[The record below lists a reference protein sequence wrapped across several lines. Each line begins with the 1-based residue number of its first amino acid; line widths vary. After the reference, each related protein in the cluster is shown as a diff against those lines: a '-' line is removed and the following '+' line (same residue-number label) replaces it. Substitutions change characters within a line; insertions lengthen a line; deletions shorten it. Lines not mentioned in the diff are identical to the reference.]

1 MPQTPAPLLFSSN
14 RKSLYRAGRRFDAWA
29 LDWGAAEP
37 VPDDATV
44 VTPVEALQLLY
55 SAGGVRRVPVAVI
68 GPKAASDEQRAI
80 AEALGRRL
88 AQIGVTVLCGGR
100 GGVMEAVCKGC
111 LEAGGLPIGLLPDE
125 EWTAANPYV
134 AIPLASGLGPARNAV
149 IARAALALIAVGGE
163 YGTLSEMAFGL
174 HFNRLVLA
182 LADAPEVRGAV
193 RCASVEEAVE
203 KVAARWLR
211 SA

>member
-1 MPQTPAPLLFSSN
+1 M
-14 RKSLYRAGRRFDAWA
+14 LYRGGRRFDPWA
-29 LDWGAAEP
+29 LDWAGEEAL
-37 VPDDATV
+37 PDDAV
-44 VTPVEALQLLY
+44 PVTPAEALRLLHQ
-55 SAGGVRRVPVAVI
+55 SGGVRRVPVAVI
-68 GPKAASDEQRAI
+68 GPKAASEAQCAI

-88 AQIGVTVLCGGR
+88 AELGVTVLCGGR
-100 GGVMEAVCKGC
+100 GGVMEAVSKGC
-111 LEAGGLPIGLLPDE
+111 LESGGLAIGLLPDE

-149 IARAALALIAVGGE
+149 IARAAPVLIAIGGE

-193 RCASVEEAVE
+193 RCGSVEEAVE
-203 KVAARWLR
+203 KAAARMLR
-211 SA
+211 IA